1 MRKSLSTLF
10 LVLVT
15 LTLSVSSALAAPAL
29 ANRNVTLQRVTYE
42 RGGITLLFHAS
53 GLTQADL
60 QKTSFTAHSHQWNI
74 ACNFGSNTTV
84 RCHVS
89 KHLSRFAGE
98 SFHGTLA
105 GFSFEGILPMARMF
119 PPIVATVHT
128 IVASETQTETNAP
141 TSNGAAITTAT
152 PMASEA
158 LVITKPS
165 TGCPA
170 GQTLVYDFEWSGKA
184 QSDGYI
190 TSSTT
195 YYDKDEFSAEYG
207 RSYDYVSTTYSPDG
221 DTYYTYYFYNSY
233 TFTSSGSIDFS
244 QWDGY
249 VANMQS
255 LGYTVEKSGEH
266 CE

>member
-15 LTLSVSSALAAPAL
+15 LAVSVSSALAAPAL
-29 ANRNVTLQRVTYE
+29 ANRNATLQRVTYE
-42 RGGITLLFHAS
+42 RGGITLLFHAT

-60 QKTSFTAHSHQWNI
+60 QKTSFTAHSQQWSM
-74 ACNFGSNTTV
+74 ACNFASDTTI

-105 GFSFEGILPMARMF
+105 GIQFSGTLPRQRKF
-119 PPIVATVHT
+119 PSVAVSIPATMVPLISST
-128 IVASETQTETNAP
+128 AP
-141 TSNGAAITTAT
+141 ETSNTSLIET
-152 PMASEA
+152 S
-158 LVITKPS
+158 S
-165 TGCPA
+165 DCPA
-170 GQTLVYDFEWSGKA
+170 GQTLVYDFEWSGTA
-184 QSDGYI
+184 RSQGYI

-195 YYDKDEFSAEYG
+195 YYDTDAFYAEYG
-207 RSYDYVSTTYSPDG
+207 SYYDDVSTTYNSQDNI
-221 DTYYTYYFYNSY
+221 YYYMYYFDNTY
-233 TFTSSGSIDFS
+233 TITSSGSIAFS
-244 QWDGY
+244 RWDAY
-249 VANMQS
+249 VDHMES